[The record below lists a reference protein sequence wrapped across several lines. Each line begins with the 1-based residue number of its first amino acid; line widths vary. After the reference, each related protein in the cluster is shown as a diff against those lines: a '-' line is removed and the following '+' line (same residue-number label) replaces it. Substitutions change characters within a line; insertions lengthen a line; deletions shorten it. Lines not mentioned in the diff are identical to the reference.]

1 LHRSKGFFRHYRPT
15 RVILSLTNN
24 KKQMKKQFLI
34 MLVAILGLSVATR
47 AQGGGG
53 FQRMSPEERVARI
66 HSKLDSAFKL
76 DAATFTALDTALVV
90 LYRKQ
95 DAKMQELMAGGPGTI
110 DRETMQAERKKYTDA
125 QDEILKAVLNK
136 DQYEIWKEKIQ
147 PSMRPQRPQGGGPG
161 GPPAGGGGN
170 N

>member
-1 LHRSKGFFRHYRPT
+1 
-15 RVILSLTNN
+15 
-24 KKQMKKQFLI
+24 MKKQFLI

-110 DRETMQAERKKYTDA
+110 DRETMQAENSTLNEATTSARWRPGWSTSRWRRK
-125 QDEILKAVLNK
+125 QLISIILWL
-136 DQYEIWKEKIQ
+136 
-147 PSMRPQRPQGGGPG
+147 
-161 GPPAGGGGN
+161 
-170 N
+170 